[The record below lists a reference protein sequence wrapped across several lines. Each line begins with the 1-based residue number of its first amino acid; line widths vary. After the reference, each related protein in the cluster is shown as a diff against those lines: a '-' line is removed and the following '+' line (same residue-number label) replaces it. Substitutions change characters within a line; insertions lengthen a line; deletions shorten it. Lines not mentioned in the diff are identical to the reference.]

1 MPATDSAKISAVRKV
16 MENNKIDGL
25 IVSNYIDLKYL
36 LGDIFLDGEAIL
48 LIHPKGLFVTARS
61 LYLAPVKTAYPQI
74 DIIACDSQ
82 RAASI
87 VEAAKKFKLKN
98 VAFDCK
104 KEPYC
109 DGKLYAANGFK
120 EIFALIDA
128 LRMAKTD
135 EEIKIMKQA
144 AKIAYSAYEHL
155 RKFLKAGIT
164 EKQAA
169 AELERFMKEK
179 GASALSFDT
188 IVAFGKGGANP
199 HYATGNVKLKNES
212 PVLLDF
218 GCIYKGYCSD
228 ITRSFWFGKKPVAEY
243 KKILDIAIKAHDEV
257 VKKANKNM
265 TGAEIDNIARQYIAA
280 AGYGD
285 YFTHGTGHGIGM
297 QIHEDAYINQNN
309 QTVKIA
315 PNFCFSVEPGI
326 YLTGKFGVRWE
337 DCFYMTDKGIK
348 IIA

>member
-1 MPATDSAKISAVRKV
+1 MTASDSTKISAIRKV
-16 MENNKIDGL
+16 MKTNKLDGL

-36 LGDIFLDGEAIL
+36 LGDIFLEGEAIL

-61 LYLAPVKTAYPQI
+61 LYLAPVKAAYPQI
-74 DIIACDSQ
+74 EIIACDAK

-87 VEAAKKFKLKN
+87 VDAANKFKLKA
-98 VAFDCK
+98 VAFDAI

-109 DGKLYAANGFK
+109 DGKMYAAKGFK
-120 EIFALIDA
+120 ETASLIDS

-135 EEIKIMKQA
+135 EEIKTMKQA
-144 AKIAYSAYEHL
+144 AKIAYAAYAHI
-155 RKFLKAGIT
+155 RKFIKAGMT
-164 EKQAA
+164 EKQVA
-169 AELERFMKEK
+169 AELERFMKQK
-179 GASALSFDT
+179 GASSLSFDS

-199 HYATGNVKLKNES
+199 HYATGNVKLKNEM

-218 GCIYKGYCSD
+218 GCVYKDYCSD
-228 ITRSFWFGKKPVAEY
+228 ITRSFWFGKKPAAEY
-243 KKILDIAIKAHDEV
+243 QKILDTAIKAHDEV
-257 VKKANKNM
+257 IKKANKNM
-265 TGAEIDNIARQYIAA
+265 TGAQMDNIAREIITK

-315 PNFCFSVEPGI
+315 PNYCFSVEPGI

-337 DCFYMTDKGIK
+337 DCYYMTEKGIK